1 MVVLEEFEL
10 TRSVS
15 AEWSRGGEGG
25 GLEGLNV
32 LMGVTIDHTLY
43 QGVFAKLKLDI
54 LGGFHLTAREMNVE
68 RDIVRTV
75 IQLVPL
81 WDLRLWSII
90 FPSKPRVSLLPFVST
105 SSNAIC
111 SW

>member
-1 MVVLEEFEL
+1 MERLD
-10 TRSVS
+10 
-15 AEWSRGGEGG
+15 
-25 GLEGLNV
+25 V